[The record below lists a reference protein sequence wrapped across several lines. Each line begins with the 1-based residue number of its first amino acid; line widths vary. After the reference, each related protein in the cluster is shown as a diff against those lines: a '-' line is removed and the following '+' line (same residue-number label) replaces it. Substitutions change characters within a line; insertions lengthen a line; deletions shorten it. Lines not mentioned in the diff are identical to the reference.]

1 MSGAPKVVG
10 PDELAVARQRRTTGG
25 PRITSPQ
32 PSPPPSVQ
40 LQLREAPMPGALEV
54 DYDQLSPDPEQPR
67 RTMDEERLNELAASI
82 RENGLLQPLLVRLG
96 QPDLNGT
103 TRYTVIAGGRRLR
116 AIGLALQL
124 ARPEERPRLR
134 RVRVVLSDS
143 PEGERRI
150 IQLIENIQREAL
162 PPLDEARALQEVMQL
177 RGWSRRHLA
186 EHIHKS
192 HTWLNERLALLEDE
206 ALAGSLERGQISPTV
221 ARELRKLDDLEL
233 REELLDRVGRGERL
247 RVADVLAR
255 RPARGRAPRRRGPGT
270 DASGDGGMETKFPP
284 AAAGDPTPDRSAA
297 PAVAGD
303 LPAAMADERGRA
315 VSLPPDGPR
324 APVGPA
330 PQVGLADIGPD
341 VAPAMAVVTPP
352 DGLHP
357 AVRRAVLLALM
368 DDVRVVVHRHKP
380 ALAEGLAQAGRDH
393 AGQLTGDDLAALWDR
408 LVGAADTP

>member
-10 PDELAVARQRRTTGG
+10 PEELAVARQRRTAGG
-25 PRITSPQ
+25 PRITAPQ
-32 PSPPPSVQ
+32 PPPPSSVP
-40 LQLREAPMPGALEV
+40 LQQREAPMAGALEV
-54 DYDQLSPDPEQPR
+54 DYDQLSPDPDQPR

-116 AIGLALQL
+116 SIGLALQL
-124 ARPEERPRLR
+124 ASPEERPRLR

-177 RGWSRRHLA
+177 RGWSRRQLA

-192 HTWLNERLALLEDE
+192 HTWLNERLALLDDE

-221 ARELRKLDDLEL
+221 ARELRKLDDTGL

-255 RPARGRAPRRRGPGT
+255 RPARGRAPRRQGGAGT
-270 DASGDGGMETKFPP
+270 TGDGAVETKFPP
-284 AAAGDPTPDRSAA
+284 MGVDGSTATPVD
-297 PAVAGD
+297 D
-303 LPAAMADERGRA
+303 
-315 VSLPPDGPR
+315 
-324 APVGPA
+324 
-330 PQVGLADIGPD
+330 
-341 VAPAMAVVTPP
+341 PAMASDLPVAETAGEGQAVPLPP
-352 DGLHP
+352 EAPHARAMVGGPEDTEPDAPPAADLPEPESDGTHP
-357 AVRRAVLLALM
+357 AVRRAMLLALM
-368 DDVRVVVHRHKP
+368 DDVHVVVRRHKP
-380 ALAEGLAQAGRDH
+380 TLADSLAQAGRDH
-393 AGQLTGDDLAALWDR
+393 AGQLNADDLAAIWHR
-408 LVGAADTP
+408 LVGADDTP